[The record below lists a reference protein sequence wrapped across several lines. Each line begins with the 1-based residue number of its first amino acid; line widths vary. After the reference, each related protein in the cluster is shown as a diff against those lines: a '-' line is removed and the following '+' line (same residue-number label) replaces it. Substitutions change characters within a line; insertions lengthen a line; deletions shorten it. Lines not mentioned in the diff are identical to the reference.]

1 MPVKKTSIRIKIQC
15 IALLL
20 LLLPTVST
28 LAQVVDSSGKLP
40 VLDTA
45 TGIIV
50 TNAGPPAKD
59 TLPLPQEGP
68 KPHLYRMNYWFTGG
82 FVAVA
87 TAANVY
93 AIPNLIKAKKTIT
106 DEELAGLNP
115 DALSGFDRWA
125 LRQEYSK
132 IDRYDKN
139 SDYVLQGI
147 IAATATLAL
156 DKNIR
161 RDALRLLFLYCET
174 HAVTFSMYNFS
185 FFGPSFQNK
194 YRPVVYYT
202 DLPTDVRNSGNNRNS
217 LYSGHTASATAS
229 TFFMAKIYND
239 YHPEFSTGKKYM
251 IYGLAAVPAL
261 LEGYYRMK
269 ALKHFPSDI
278 MVGFIVGAVCGVAV
292 PEMHRFKKQ
301 AIRWGVT
308 GTPVGPGLCLTWT
321 PGARFNESPARL

>member
-1 MPVKKTSIRIKIQC
+1 MIYTFPRV
-15 IALLL
+15 ALPAACLFLL
-20 LLLPTVST
+20 TALAPARAQTFDST
-28 LAQVVDSSGKLP
+28 ATLP

-45 TGIIV
+45 TGLII

-59 TLPLPQEGP
+59 SLPLPQTGP

-82 FVAVA
+82 FVAAA
-87 TAANVY
+87 TAANIY
-93 AIPNLIKAKKTIT
+93 AIPNLIKNKPELTA
-106 DEELAGLNP
+106 DELAGANP
-115 DALSGFDRWA
+115 SALSGFDRWA
-125 LRQEYSK
+125 LRQEYGK
-132 IDRYDKN
+132 IDRYDKY

-185 FFGPSFQNK
+185 FLGPAFQNK

-202 DLPTDVRNSGNNRNS
+202 DLPDEIRNSGNNRNS
-217 LYSGHTASATAS
+217 LYSGHTASAVAS
-229 TFFMAKIYND
+229 TFFMAKVYND
-239 YHPEFSTGKKYM
+239 YHPEFSTGKKYLL
-251 IYGLAAVPAL
+251 YGLASLPAL
-261 LEGYYRMK
+261 AEGYFRMK

-278 MVGFIVGAVCGVAV
+278 MVGFVVGAICGVAV

-308 GTPVGPGLCLTWT
+308 GTPVGPGLCLVWR
-321 PGARFNESPARL
+321 PGERYR